1 MKYLFVTVLLMFASS
16 AFAEGLDD
24 AFKAALAN
32 SENDHV
38 QQQVAFQVAPEQVE
52 KATFKRVSEPH
63 VVDVPAAAGIDS
75 AVGQHALMDSGDPA
89 PASVAPAAAS
99 DDMSAV
105 EEEVGDMD

>member
-1 MKYLFVTVLLMFASS
+1 MKYLFATILLVFSTQ

-38 QQQVAFQVAPEQVE
+38 KQQVAFQVAPDQVE
-52 KATFKRVSEPH
+52 KATFRRAADPH
-63 VVDVPAAAGIDS
+63 VVDLPATANTDATVDTS
-75 AVGQHALMDSGDPA
+75 SSTNQPA
-89 PASVAPAAAS
+89 PASISPANN

-105 EEEVGDMD
+105 EEEVDDMD